1 MTYEEYVEAVRNACK
16 DDLVVKT
23 YPEEFEK
30 VFREVEKTGLL
41 RKDYENGRSP
51 YCNVDAICMMV

>member
-23 YPEEFEK
+23 YPEEFK
-30 VFREVEKTGLL
+30 KYSVRSKKKGSCVKTM
-41 RKDYENGRSP
+41 KM
-51 YCNVDAICMMV
+51 VDLHIVM